1 MPLLVVFRV
10 FCNKSVFA
18 MLAFP
23 GLQAYSVR
31 RDGLRR
37 FVKARPQLV
46 LFYFYSEFVSANLGV
61 LGVSAVK
68 EVDGFGEFIFRMAS

>member
-18 MLAFP
+18 ILAFP

-31 RDGLRR
+31 RGGLRR

-46 LFYFYSEFVSANLGV
+46 FFVFVLFILYIQVKPSAFWSLQ
-61 LGVSAVK
+61 ARK
-68 EVDGFGEFIFRMAS
+68 RA